1 MVNKF
6 AFCIDGIYIFFIG
19 QNTGL
24 GNGMV
29 IPASES
35 VPEDLVKKQHRRK
48 ASGTPSIAVSRV
60 SLSSGKY

>member
-1 MVNKF
+1 MGC
-6 AFCIDGIYIFFIG
+6 AFFLIG
-19 QNTGL
+19 QDPGL
-24 GNGMV
+24 ENGMI

-35 VPEDLVKKQHRRK
+35 VPEDLVKRHCRK

>member
-1 MVNKF
+1 MGC
-6 AFCIDGIYIFFIG
+6 AFFLIG
-19 QNTGL
+19 QDPGL
-24 GNGMV
+24 ENGMI

-35 VPEDLVKKQHRRK
+35 VPEDLVKKHCRK

>member
-1 MVNKF
+1 MRC
-6 AFCIDGIYIFFIG
+6 ALFFIG

-24 GNGMV
+24 ENGMV

-48 ASGTPSIAVSRV
+48 TSGTPSIAVSRV

>member
-1 MVNKF
+1 MVKKL
-6 AFCIDGIYIFFIG
+6 AFCMYEMCIFLTG
-19 QNTGL
+19 QDAGL
-24 GNGMV
+24 KNGMI

-35 VPEDLVKKQHRRK
+35 VPEDLVKQHCRK

>member
-1 MVNKF
+1 MCVF
-6 AFCIDGIYIFFIG
+6 LIG
-19 QNTGL
+19 QDTGL
-24 GNGMV
+24 ENGMI

-35 VPEDLVKKQHRRK
+35 VPEDLVKKHGRK

>member
-1 MVNKF
+1 MVSKF
-6 AFCIDGIYIFFIG
+6 NFCISGMCLFLTEQD
-19 QNTGL
+19 TGSE
-24 GNGMV
+24 NGMI

-35 VPEDLVKKQHRRK
+35 VPEDLVKKHRRK